1 MYKKTS
7 HKTCQHCSLVYK
19 IAPVRRVKGVKNHYD
34 SISEMQLV
42 RPPILP
48 KNGLSI
54 YHGIKKDFKISGGR
68 VELLLQFSPCSLLDE
83 GKVRGMCFCPW
94 LSLLSL
100 EKPKELGCHTSNL
113 GTCACGVVW
122 RVGGWVGW
130 RLT

>member
-1 MYKKTS
+1 
-7 HKTCQHCSLVYK
+7 
-19 IAPVRRVKGVKNHYD
+19 
-34 SISEMQLV
+34 MQLV
-42 RPPILP
+42 QPPTPP
-48 KNGLSI
+48 KNDLSI

-113 GTCACGVVW
+113 GTCACVVVW
-122 RVGGWVGW
+122 RVGGWVGGVLPKPSPSPPSHGEGGKTVRSHTCLHNTW
-130 RLT
+130 QLITQPTPS